1 MLPSEHYRQPNPDLH
16 LIEQMQ
22 AYLEAHNRHDVE
34 AAMSFY
40 VEDARFELVGE
51 WVKVGKETIRGELEE
66 WDAVTNNHLTF
77 YDIKVSPDRAD
88 FQAIERD
95 DWSRELG
102 IEEFHYDSC
111 SMVFRGGLIAEVRA
125 HAAAESEKAFAQK
138 WQAFLDWASKE
149 RGDALARLMPGGEF
163 IQRKEIVPAW
173 LDLLREWRA
182 SRKVRQERKHP

>member
-40 VEDARFELVGE
+40 TNDATFGLVGE
-51 WVKVGKETIRGELEE
+51 WVKVGKETIRDELEE
-66 WDAVTNNHLTF
+66 WDAATNNHLTF
-77 YDIKVSPDRAD
+77 YDLKVSPDRAD
-88 FQAIERD
+88 FKAIERD